1 MPCKVLILC
10 TGNSCR
16 SRMAEAFLQ
25 SFDADLQVCSAGTIP
40 AERVNPFAVRVMLE
54 TGLDIT
60 AGRPK
65 HVAEFINDS
74 FDYVITVCDAAK
86 ESCPLFTGKVKNML
100 HIGFE
105 DPAETVGTEQE
116 IISVFR
122 RVRDEIKMEFYK
134 FYIDSLA
141 KGAAG

>member
-54 TGLDIT
+54 FGLDIT

-65 HVAEFINDS
+65 HVTEFIKDS

-122 RVRDEIKMEFYK
+122 RVRDEIKKEFYK
-134 FYIDSLA
+134 FYMDSLA
-141 KGAAG
+141 SGAAG